1 MTPTMNLRPEEL
13 EALVQLIPTMTE
25 YEQKALMKEL
35 DALEEVKIRNKAATN
50 FVFFARM
57 AYEGILIGHHHR
69 IIAKAFEKAVT
80 VGGSRIIINMAPR
93 HGKSIFASYLLPAWF
108 LGRYPN
114 KKIIQASHTGE
125 LAVDFGRKVRNLIDS
140 QQYQRLFP
148 GVGLSYD
155 SKAAGRW
162 STNQG
167 GEYFAAGVGAN
178 IAGKGA
184 DLFIIDDPHSEQDGK
199 SGNTAIFDS
208 AYDWYQTG
216 PRQRLQ
222 PNGSI
227 VVVMCMTGDTGVL
240 RPDGTETPLQDIR
253 PGDMVATYRDGALS
267 TSMVVNWK
275 SNGFDS
281 IWQIRT
287 KSGIVVK
294 ANERHPFL
302 VSENGDTKWIRVKNL
317 RRGQN
322 MLRVRRESGKEK
334 YVPSLSV
341 VNPLPVEGFASP
353 TIRKYNGQKEFDTH
367 PITPKAIVINDLK
380 SDMVLPTTT
389 ITPSLRSRM
398 VNAPCVSNL
407 PEKMLERI
415 GVGNCVLTTA
425 MKPEKLEDSCATTAI
440 LLSDM
445 QEHQRLRWP
454 QPSTYDFILD
464 EIIEITTAGVEE
476 VFDVQIAET
485 ENFIANG
492 LVSHNTRWNKKD
504 ITGRLVDN
512 MVKNEGGDQWEVIQ
526 LPMELPSGEPVWP
539 EFWKKEDIQKLKATL
554 DVQYWN
560 AQYQQ
565 NPTSEEG
572 ALIKREW
579 WIEWE
584 PKDPPKCTYIIMS
597 VDTAH
602 EKNNRADYS
611 AFTIWGVF
619 EFVDDEEKK
628 KELKGKPVNNIIL
641 LEAFKERLEFPELKT
656 RAYETWKE
664 WKPDS
669 FIVEKKASG
678 APLIQELRRMGIP
691 VQEFTPSKGQDKIA
705 RVNSISDIFRS
716 GFVWA
721 PQTRWAQNVIDE
733 TAEFPQGDHDDYVD
747 SMSQALMR
755 FRQGGFINLNTDF
768 QDELDYRFSLMR
780 RAAYY

>member
-1 MTPTMNLRPEEL
+1 MQPLNLNPAEL
-13 EALVQLIPTMTE
+13 EALVSMLPSMTE
-25 YEQKALMKEL
+25 YEQKTLLEEL
-35 DALEEVKIRNKAATN
+35 DALEDVKIRAKAASN
-50 FVFFARM
+50 FVFFARK

-140 QQYQRLFP
+140 ERYQKLFP
-148 GVGLSYD
+148 GVELSYD

-199 SGNTAIFDS
+199 SGNSAIFDT

-222 PNGSI
+222 PNASI
-227 VVVMCMTGDTGVL
+227 VVVM
-240 RPDGTETPLQDIR
+240 
-253 PGDMVATYRDGALS
+253 
-267 TSMVVNWK
+267 
-275 SNGFDS
+275 
-281 IWQIRT
+281 
-287 KSGIVVK
+287 
-294 ANERHPFL
+294 
-302 VSENGDTKWIRVKNL
+302 
-317 RRGQN
+317 
-322 MLRVRRESGKEK
+322 
-334 YVPSLSV
+334 
-341 VNPLPVEGFASP
+341 
-353 TIRKYNGQKEFDTH
+353 
-367 PITPKAIVINDLK
+367 
-380 SDMVLPTTT
+380 
-389 ITPSLRSRM
+389 
-398 VNAPCVSNL
+398 
-407 PEKMLERI
+407 
-415 GVGNCVLTTA
+415 
-425 MKPEKLEDSCATTAI
+425 
-440 LLSDM
+440 
-445 QEHQRLRWP
+445 
-454 QPSTYDFILD
+454 
-464 EIIEITTAGVEE
+464 
-476 VFDVQIAET
+476 
-485 ENFIANG
+485 
-492 LVSHNTRWNKKD
+492 TRWNKKD
-504 ITGRLVDN
+504 LTGRLVDN
-512 MVKNEGGDQWEVIQ
+512 MMKNDGGDEWEVIQ

-539 EFWKKEDIQKLKATL
+539 EFWKKEDIAKLKATL

-584 PKDPPKCTYIIMS
+584 PENPPKCNYIILS

-602 EKNNRADYS
+602 EKTNRADYS
-611 AFTIWGVF
+611 AFTVWGVF
-619 EFVDDEEKK
+619 QFVDDEEKK

-641 LEAFKERLEFPELKT
+641 LNAFKERLEFPELKT

-691 VQEFTPSKGQDKIA
+691 VQEFIPSKGTDKIA

-716 GFVWA
+716 GMVWA
-721 PQTRWAQNVIDE
+721 PATRWAQNVIDE
-733 TAEFPQGDHDDYVD
+733 CAEFPQGDHDDYTD
-747 SMSQALMR
+747 STSQALMR
-755 FRQGGFINLNTDF
+755 FRQGGFISLDTDW
-768 QDELDYRFSLMR
+768 QDEVDQRYSLMK